1 MNLLLDT
8 RVLLWAIGQPE
19 RLDETA
25 REAIREARNQVVV
38 SAASAWE
45 IAMKRALGKLRF
57 DADLAEVLDT
67 VGFDALPVGLE
78 HARVAGDLP
87 EVHRDPFDRMLVAQ
101 AQVEALTLVT
111 RDPVFAGYDVATLPA

>member
-8 RVLLWAIGQPE
+8 HVLLWAIDQPE
-19 RLDETA
+19 HLDQTA
-25 REAIREARNQVVV
+25 REAIRDARNRVVV

-45 IAMKRALGKLRF
+45 IAIKRSLGKVLF
-57 DADLAEVLDT
+57 DADLAGVLDT
-67 VGFDALPVGLE
+67 VGFDALPVGFE

-87 EVHRDPFDRMLVAQ
+87 EVHHDPFDRMLVAQ